1 MSAVSHQVT
10 IDTLKDERFRYANL
24 GPVIFG
30 LLLATGIGALIM
42 IVSLFVPWTQE
53 AHAGARQFLVSWL
66 FGFMFFFTI
75 SAGSLFWILI
85 HYTMDA
91 EWSAVIKRLLE
102 TAANSFSVL
111 PLFFIPLA
119 VGAPLLYEW
128 MTIPPGVEPSLDNK
142 HILLNPTTWAVA
154 TTIYFSFFF
163 TATYTLRWL
172 SLRQDKTNDLG
183 YSTKAR
189 GWCFA
194 FVPFFGVFL
203 TFAAIHWVMSI
214 SYHWYSTMWGVYIF
228 AGSAWSSMATLIIVS
243 FLLRR
248 AGYLEGVVS
257 TQHFHIMGK
266 LLLAFT
272 VFWAY
277 IAFSQFFLIW
287 YANIPE
293 ETEFFVVRNTE
304 SWNTWAIG
312 FQVIG
317 HFFVTFALLC
327 SRPSKTNPRF
337 LVGVAVWVLVM
348 HAADW
353 YIIVNPFVHEK
364 GVRPVTM
371 IVDLAALVTIGC
383 PLVLVFLRT
392 LGRHPL
398 VARHD
403 ARLPESLRLTN

>member
-1 MSAVSHQVT
+1 MSAVSTQQQT
-10 IDTLKDERFRYANL
+10 TATLKEERFRYANL

-30 LLLATGIGALIM
+30 LLVATGIGALIL
-42 IVSLFVPWTQE
+42 VASLFVPGW
-53 AHAGARQFLVSWL
+53 GAQQFLVSWL
-66 FGFMFFFTI
+66 FAFMFFFTI
-75 SAGSLFWILI
+75 SAGSMFWILI

-111 PLFFIPLA
+111 PFLFIPML
-119 VGAPLLYEW
+119 VGAPLLYKW
-128 MTIPPGVEPSLDNK
+128 MVIPVGAEPSLDNK
-142 HILLNPTTWAVA
+142 HILLNPTAWAVF

-163 TATYTLRWL
+163 SAALILRWL
-172 SLRQDKTNDLG
+172 SLKQDHSNDLG

-189 GWCFA
+189 GVSFA
-194 FVPFFGVFL
+194 SIPFFGVLL
-203 TFAAIHWVMSI
+203 TFASIHWVMSI
-214 SYHWYSTMWGVYIF
+214 SYHWYSTMWCVYVF
-228 AGSAWSSMATLIIVS
+228 AGSAWSSMAVLIIVS
-243 FLLRR
+243 FLLQR
-248 AGYLEGVVS
+248 AGYLQGIIS

-266 LLLAFT
+266 LLLSFT

-277 IAFSQFFLIW
+277 IAFSQYFLIW

-304 SWNTWAIG
+304 GWNLWAILLE
-312 FQVIG
+312 VTC

-327 SRPSKTNPRF
+327 PRAAKTNPKR
-337 LVGVAVWVLVM
+337 LALIAGWVLLM

-353 YIIVNPFVHEK
+353 YFIVNPFVHEK
-364 GVRPVTM
+364 GVRPLTM

-398 VARHD
+398 LARHD
-403 ARLPESLRLTN
+403 ARLPESLRLVN